1 MSKWRVPR
9 VPKPAAGVTTIA
21 LATTIAIAAA
31 LALPHAQRGDA
42 DCTLFQA
49 RLETSGYP
57 ALELHL
63 CAMVPS
69 TGAVVVRYDVAVRVA
84 ILPDKPNTVK

>member
-9 VPKPAAGVTTIA
+9 VSKPTPSVTTIA
-21 LATTIAIAAA
+21 LGTAMGIAGA
-31 LALPHAQRGDA
+31 LVLPHLGGRNA
-42 DCTLFQA
+42 DCTLVQA
-49 RLETSGYP
+49 RFETSGYP

-69 TGAVVVRYDVAVRVA
+69 TGGSVAIRYDIAVRVA
-84 ILPDKPNTVK
+84 VVPAR